1 MVLEQYRHKFGD
13 FVRTGPAEITVFDP
27 QIYGILDGPRS
38 VCVKSEWYD
47 LLHPFLSLVSS
58 RDKDIHAAR
67 RREWVRCFTSK
78 ALNEHENKIL
88 KHVAE
93 LDRQIEKH
101 VLLQKTSEMRDLCF
115 WFGFDTMGDFVFNK
129 SFRMLTDN
137 KWHSVIVRLQ
147 NALSLLGPFSPAP
160 WLVQLGL
167 RLGPSV
173 WVLKDWHDSVS
184 WAKGEM
190 RARLDRGLAKQEKPD
205 LTYYLMEQEAETSFK
220 DSYYWM
226 HGDSLLAI
234 VAGSEPTAYVLLG
247 VFCELAKH
255 PEHAEKIYSELE
267 GADISDMKTLNRLP
281 HLNGVINETLRLYPV
296 LLTGGARKTMSEGI
310 NVGDT
315 YIPPNTTIVAP
326 RYSIMRREDCFEKA
340 DTFIPERW
348 TTRPE
353 MIRNMAAFN
362 PFSLG
367 HHSCLGRLLAM
378 DTMRYV
384 ISTIV
389 KKYQFRLAPG
399 ETGSRVFDDMAD
411 QFTANPGKLA
421 LNFRFRK
428 ESS

>member
-1 MVLEQYRHKFGD
+1 MGSVLYIQGY
-13 FVRTGPAEITVFDP
+13 
-27 QIYGILDGPRS
+27 
-38 VCVKSEWYD
+38 
-47 LLHPFLSLVSS
+47 VSS
-58 RDKDIHAAR
+58 VHKQILF
-67 RREWVRCFTSK
+67 ENRCIDCSFRP

-93 LDRQIEKH
+93 LDRQIEKQ

-234 VAGSEPTAYVLLG
+234 VAGR
-247 VFCELAKH
+247 LAKYLCFAGWQ
-255 PEHAEKIYSELE
+255 ETIKLKI
-267 GADISDMKTLNRLP
+267 
-281 HLNGVINETLRLYPV
+281 
-296 LLTGGARKTMSEGI
+296 
-310 NVGDT
+310 
-315 YIPPNTTIVAP
+315 
-326 RYSIMRREDCFEKA
+326 
-340 DTFIPERW
+340 
-348 TTRPE
+348 
-353 MIRNMAAFN
+353 MAN
-362 PFSLG
+362 
-367 HHSCLGRLLAM
+367 
-378 DTMRYV
+378 
-384 ISTIV
+384 
-389 KKYQFRLAPG
+389 
-399 ETGSRVFDDMAD
+399 
-411 QFTANPGKLA
+411 
-421 LNFRFRK
+421 
-428 ESS
+428 SSK